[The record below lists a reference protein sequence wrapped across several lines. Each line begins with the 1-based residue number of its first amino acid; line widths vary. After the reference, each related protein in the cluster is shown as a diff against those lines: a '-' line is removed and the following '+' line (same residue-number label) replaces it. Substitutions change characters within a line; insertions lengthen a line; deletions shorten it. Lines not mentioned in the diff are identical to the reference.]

1 MIRLSYLSAATGRR
15 TVDFRRELIRFG
27 SDASCEVHLPGR
39 PGVEAHH
46 GHLVRRD
53 TKWFVEAQFPVWV
66 NGRSGTRFELAG
78 DERIR
83 VGSPE
88 GPELH
93 LLAPVVEPAATML
106 ESDSSAF
113 GEAEVTEPATP
124 ALPPNDAPI
133 DAPNTLS
140 RAIKALDRPS
150 TDLEHVLTRA
160 KEEIDHRRSEALGFS
175 SGHTMMIMAKAIAG
189 VSEKAEVKTRKSRR
203 ALVLLSVAS
212 AVVVVVLVGVIWAQN
227 RRINTLVAEKA
238 AIDQQIQSTLVAMG
252 NEEDEKRLGEL
263 EAHLDQLVGT
273 ASDKLLEVKQ
283 ASERRAEELTEPS
296 DELDQDIRK
305 ILHDFH
311 ADTYAIPP
319 VFRQALQ
326 EQVDLLRKSP
336 GLKDAMARKR
346 QYWPAVQRALHRHQL
361 PSELGYI
368 AFTESSFNPAAVNP
382 SSGAAGLWQLM
393 DEVAKN
399 CGIAVAPEKDERL
412 DPQKS
417 SEAASCYLSKLL
429 IEFGEES
436 FMLALAS
443 YNRGE
448 NGVRRALHRLA
459 QEPGGFRKRD
469 FWHLYRL
476 KYLPQETREY
486 VPKVLAAAI
495 VLGDARP
502 VARTEQK

>member
-1 MIRLSYLSAATGRR
+1 
-15 TVDFRRELIRFG
+15 
-27 SDASCEVHLPGR
+27 
-39 PGVEAHH
+39 
-46 GHLVRRD
+46 
-53 TKWFVEAQFPVWV
+53 
-66 NGRSGTRFELAG
+66 
-78 DERIR
+78 
-83 VGSPE
+83 
-88 GPELH
+88 
-93 LLAPVVEPAATML
+93 
-106 ESDSSAF
+106 
-113 GEAEVTEPATP
+113 
-124 ALPPNDAPI
+124 
-133 DAPNTLS
+133 
-140 RAIKALDRPS
+140 
-150 TDLEHVLTRA
+150 
-160 KEEIDHRRSEALGFS
+160 
-175 SGHTMMIMAKAIAG
+175 MMIMAKAIAG

-212 AVVVVVLVGVIWAQN
+212 AVVVAVLVAVIWVQN

-238 AIDQQIQSTLVAMG
+238 AIDQQIQSTLVAMS
-252 NEEDEKRLGEL
+252 NEDDEQRLSQL
-263 EAHLDQLVGT
+263 EEHLDQLVGN
-273 ASDKLLEVKQ
+273 ASDKLLEVKR
-283 ASERRAEELTEPS
+283 ASASRAEELTEPS
-296 DELDQDIRK
+296 DELDQQIRK

-319 VFRQALQ
+319 VFRAALQ
-326 EQVDLLRKSP
+326 EQVEALRKSP
-336 GLKDAMARKR
+336 GLKDAFARKR
-346 QYWPAVQRALHRHQL
+346 QYWPAVQRALRRQKL
-361 PSELGYI
+361 PTELGYI
-368 AFTESSFNPAAVNP
+368 AFTESSFDPTAVNP
-382 SSGAAGLWQLM
+382 KSGAAGLWQLM

-399 CGIAVAPEKDERL
+399 CGISVEPGADERL

-495 VLGDARP
+495 VLGEPRP
-502 VARTEQK
+502 AHSP